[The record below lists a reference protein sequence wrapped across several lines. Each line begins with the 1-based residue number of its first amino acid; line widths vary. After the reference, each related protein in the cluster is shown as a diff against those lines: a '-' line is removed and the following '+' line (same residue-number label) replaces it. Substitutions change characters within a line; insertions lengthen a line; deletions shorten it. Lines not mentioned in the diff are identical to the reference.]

1 MKKVILIL
9 VCAISVIGAS
19 ATILFRACDKEIYTV
34 GPAYFEDPDD
44 AEDYYLDLADY
55 LCGN

>member
-19 ATILFRACDKEIYTV
+19 ATRLISACEKEIYTV
-34 GPAYFEDPDD
+34 DKEYFESEAD
-44 AEDYYLDLADY
+44 AEAYYDDLRAY